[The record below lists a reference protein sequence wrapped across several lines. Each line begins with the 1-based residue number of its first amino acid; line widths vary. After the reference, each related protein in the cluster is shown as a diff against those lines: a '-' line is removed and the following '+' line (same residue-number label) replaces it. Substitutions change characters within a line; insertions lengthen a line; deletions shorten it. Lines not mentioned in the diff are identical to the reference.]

1 MEIKNTL
8 QQRLRFLVA
17 SPLNIGPN
25 LDVLVIKHQLQKIES
40 EILTVQLTL
49 DLRRKLERRAAEERE
64 RNGGGQES
72 SVSEIARRAIE
83 RSVENDPE

>member
-1 MEIKNTL
+1 M
-8 QQRLRFLVA
+8 RA
-17 SPLNIGPN
+17 SH
-25 LDVLVIKHQLQKIES
+25 KKS
-40 EILTVQLTL
+40 EILTVRLTL